1 MRALVV
7 LATALLLS
15 ACTQLADAQT
25 DVRAHIRALADSGK
39 LDEAQRLAQSGGA
52 SSLASLGELLVLR
65 GRLTEADSVLRAAVA
80 RDAGGRR
87 TAEAALAELAFRRG
101 DRVGAMQRATTLTA
115 AYERGGERWSTD
127 DHVAAGR
134 AYVLLG
140 ARNAPAVRQALAAFD
155 AAVAADANQIEGR
168 LRTGDLFLDKYNA
181 PDAKTSFE
189 EVIKRVPQHPRA
201 LLALARVAE
210 FAGDKQAMSL
220 VRASVAA
227 NPSLVAG
234 HVMLSRHHLEAESYD
249 SAAVE
254 ARRAL
259 ATDSSSVPAWA
270 MLAASALLTGDSA
283 LYRSAKSAAE
293 RVNPRPAEFYSDLAE
308 IAMRQRRSAE
318 AVRFARDAVALDSSS
333 VRALGLL
340 GTNQL
345 RAGNFDEGR
354 ATLERA
360 FAIDPFNLW
369 HKNTLDLLDQVRG
382 FTTIDRGHFR
392 IIAPKKEAELLS
404 MYLVPLLEEAYDTL
418 SRRYDH
424 KPSSPIRFELYA
436 RHADF
441 SVRTVGL
448 AGLGA
453 LGVSFGPV
461 LAMDAP
467 SARDRGEFNWGST
480 AWHELAHTFTLGA
493 SNSRAPRWLSE
504 GLSVL
509 EERRARSAWGAKPS
523 VEFLAAYA
531 GGRIR
536 PPSRL
541 NDGFVRP
548 RYDAET
554 IFSYYD
560 ASLVCEM
567 IEAQHGIGA
576 IVKML
581 KAYGDGRST
590 PDVFQQVLGDSI
602 EAFDKKFDAWLRA
615 KFAVPLRTIA
625 GSDGKAQLGGAFV
638 DAMRAGAAALE
649 AKQLDS
655 AKASFQRAQTLF
667 PEYSGSGSPAWY
679 LAQIARD
686 AGDLRGALAQVI
698 RITSLNET
706 AWDAN
711 LLEADLRERLGDSTG
726 ALAPLM
732 RLVWISPY
740 DVAIHAR
747 VAELAARR
755 GDFRTAIRE
764 RRAVLALDP
773 SDVLDARYQLARAL
787 AGNGD
792 VAGARRELLSVLE
805 QAPSFERAQ
814 ALLLELQGRSKP

>member
-1 MRALVV
+1 M
-7 LATALLLS
+7 
-15 ACTQLADAQT
+15 
-25 DVRAHIRALADSGK
+25 
-39 LDEAQRLAQSGGA
+39 
-52 SSLASLGELLVLR
+52 
-65 GRLTEADSVLRAAVA
+65 
-80 RDAGGRR
+80 
-87 TAEAALAELAFRRG
+87 
-101 DRVGAMQRATTLTA
+101 
-115 AYERGGERWSTD
+115 
-127 DHVAAGR
+127 
-134 AYVLLG
+134 
-140 ARNAPAVRQALAAFD
+140 
-155 AAVAADANQIEGR
+155 
-168 LRTGDLFLDKYNA
+168 
-181 PDAKTSFE
+181 
-189 EVIKRVPQHPRA
+189 
-201 LLALARVAE
+201 
-210 FAGDKQAMSL
+210 
-220 VRASVAA
+220 
-227 NPSLVAG
+227 
-234 HVMLSRHHLEAESYD
+234 
-249 SAAVE
+249 
-254 ARRAL
+254 
-259 ATDSSSVPAWA
+259 
-270 MLAASALLTGDSA
+270 
-283 LYRSAKSAAE
+283 
-293 RVNPRPAEFYSDLAE
+293 
-308 IAMRQRRSAE
+308 
-318 AVRFARDAVALDSSS
+318 
-333 VRALGLL
+333 
-340 GTNQL
+340 
-345 RAGNFDEGR
+345 
-354 ATLERA
+354 
-360 FAIDPFNLW
+360 
-369 HKNTLDLLDQVRG
+369 
-382 FTTIDRGHFR
+382 
-392 IIAPKKEAELLS
+392 
-404 MYLVPLLEEAYDTL
+404 
-418 SRRYDH
+418 
-424 KPSSPIRFELYA
+424 
-436 RHADF
+436 
-441 SVRTVGL
+441 
-448 AGLGA
+448 
-453 LGVSFGPV
+453 
-461 LAMDAP
+461 
-467 SARDRGEFNWGST
+467 
-480 AWHELAHTFTLGA
+480 
-493 SNSRAPRWLSE
+493 
-504 GLSVL
+504 
-509 EERRARSAWGAKPS
+509 
-523 VEFLAAYA
+523 
-531 GGRIR
+531 
-536 PPSRL
+536 
-541 NDGFVRP
+541 RP

-686 AGDLRGALAQVI
+686 VGDLRGALAQVI

-755 GDFRTAIRE
+755 GDFRMAIRE